1 MKGKRKGQ
9 LAIIKARKVDKNNPL
24 TETGS
29 LTIRLKSVLPKKIL
43 YKINSIMKT
52 LHNKIKIQKK

>member
-1 MKGKRKGQ
+1 MKGKGKGQ

-43 YKINSIMKT
+43 YKINSAMKT